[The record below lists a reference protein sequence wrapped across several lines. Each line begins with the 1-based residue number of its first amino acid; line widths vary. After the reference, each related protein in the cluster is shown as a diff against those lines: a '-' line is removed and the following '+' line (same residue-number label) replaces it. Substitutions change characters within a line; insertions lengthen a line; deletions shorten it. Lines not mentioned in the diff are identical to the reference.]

1 MARSKLKPVSIAG
14 IEADA
19 LIDESINYSS
29 DIPKYPVE
37 DGNSVSDTIILKPIT
52 VNMTLFISDTPVTW
66 RGRKGHKPQAG
77 RTKKICN
84 KFERLYFSKKLVKVV
99 TTDKIYTN
107 MGIASMSI
115 SHSKELGYARQISL
129 TLEKVYITKRKT
141 TKIPSYILQSGETKA
156 NAGKATTSTVSSNSS
171 SSGMVSNSVSSSSS
185 GSSGTGGST
194 STKSNAS
201 SGTKNSDSTKKSS
214 ILYGFASKAGFI

>member
-19 LIDESINYSS
+19 LIEETINYSS

-37 DGNSVSDTIILKPIT
+37 DGNSVSDTIILKPIA

-66 RGRKGHKPQAG
+66 RERKGHKPQAG
-77 RTKKICN
+77 RTKKICD
-84 KFERLYFSKKLVKVV
+84 KFEKLYFEKKLVKVV

-129 TLEKVYITKRKT
+129 SLEKVYITKQKT

-156 NAGKATTSTVSSNSS
+156 NAGKATTSTVSSKSISS
-171 SSGMVSNSVSSSSS
+171 SSVSISASSSNS
-185 GSSGTGGST
+185 GSSGTGSASKKSGASNGNGS
-194 STKSNAS
+194 
-201 SGTKNSDSTKKSS
+201 SDSKRKGS
-214 ILYGFASKAGFI
+214 ILYGMASGAGFI